1 MEWLQVASVALAVI
15 AGTLA
20 QDLPRLSLEDYK
32 FLESLP
38 SSRLALPAGFKVKY
52 VGQGGVIKDSK
63 QSSGHWI
70 EIAGSPHSSDSAV
83 YAAALVV
90 SLQSRHM
97 PTAVFSRLAGKSTVG
112 VFTKAEKITIYP
124 EFYHLK
130 DTPDCKGTCAGH
142 CSHTCTTDGRK
153 WESLGGVD
161 GTGRALVLDDNV
173 LCTAHDPHYHKEN
186 ILVHEFGHGV
196 QKYGLDST
204 YNHKVVAAYNHARS
218 AGLWTHSAYAMSN
231 YKEYF
236 AEASTAFFN
245 VNQQTSAAG
254 MNKCGHSYYCD
265 TEAHARAWLK
275 QHDPQLFDVLSYA
288 YTNNHPEIPGHLKI
302 CQTH

>member
-1 MEWLQVASVALAVI
+1 MEWLLIVCVLLATV
-15 AGTLA
+15 AGTLT
-20 QDLPRLSLEDYK
+20 QGLPRLSSEDYT
-32 FLESLP
+32 FLERLP
-38 SSRLALPAGFKVKY
+38 SPRVALPAGFKVKY
-52 VGQGGVIKDSK
+52 VGEGGVIKDSK

-70 EIAGSPHSSDSAV
+70 EIAGSPHCSDSAV
-83 YAAALVV
+83 YEAALII

-97 PTAVFSRLAGKSTVG
+97 PTEVFSRLAGKSSVG

-142 CSHTCTTDGRK
+142 CSHTCTSDGRK

-161 GTGRALVLDDNV
+161 GTGRAIVLDDNV
-173 LCTAHDPHYHKEN
+173 LCTPQDPHHHREN

-196 QKYGLDST
+196 QKYGLDSARIQ
-204 YNHKVVAAYNHARS
+204 KVIAAYNHAK
-218 AGLWTHSAYAMSN
+218 AAHLWTHSAYAMTN

-254 MNKCGHSYYCD
+254 MNKCGHGYYCD

-275 QHDPQLFDVLSYA
+275 RHDPQIYDVLVYA
-288 YTNNHPEIPGHLKI
+288 YTNNHPEIASHLKI
-302 CQTH
+302 CQSH